1 MLTKARYISA
11 CACSKETLG
20 QARNIKEKQEM
31 HCYQYLAATV
41 AVANVIEKLP
51 GIHHRLPLCLIAD
64 WMAENEIEAEDV
76 LLAGPGVI
84 EVQVEDLVRQNQ
96 PRIQQAA

>member
-1 MLTKARYISA
+1 
-11 CACSKETLG
+11 
-20 QARNIKEKQEM
+20 M

-41 AVANVIEKLP
+41 AVANVIERIP

-64 WMAENEIEAEDV
+64 WMAENDIEAEDV
-76 LLAGPGVI
+76 LFATPGTI
-84 EVQVEDLVRQNQ
+84 EARIENLVQQNQ

>member
-1 MLTKARYISA
+1 
-11 CACSKETLG
+11 
-20 QARNIKEKQEM
+20 M

-41 AVANVIEKLP
+41 AVANIIERIP
-51 GIHHRLPLCLIAD
+51 GINHRLPLCLIAD

-76 LLAGPGVI
+76 LFAVPGSI
-84 EVQVEDLVRQNQ
+84 EARIEGLVQQNQ